1 MRALPFLL
9 AAATMAAAAPTLS
22 AQTPPDFSGKWKYD
36 AALSEGPVTPPP
48 QLRQMRATQNSRRPG
63 DASAGRLGG
72 TPGIAPVVPGQGRQG
87 VEQTLSIKIDKGVLQ
102 LDQTTNGIKEGFK
115 FKLDGSESEN
125 DFFAPRSQTPAK
137 LKTTSRWEGTQLIT
151 EGSGSAET
159 ENGII
164 LVTFSEKRY
173 LSEDGSQMIAEQ
185 SIASTGGRPVTRKLV
200 YVRG

>member
-1 MRALPFLL
+1 MRALTCLL
-9 AAATMAAAAPTLS
+9 AGLALAAVPVAS
-22 AQTPPDFSGKWKYD
+22 AQDHPDFSGKWKYD
-36 AALSEGPVTPPP
+36 AQLSEGPVTPPP
-48 QLRQMRATQNSRRPG
+48 QLRQMRPTQNSRRPG

-87 VEQTLSIKIDKGVLQ
+87 VEQTLTIKIDKGVLQ

-125 DFFAPRSQTPAK
+125 DFFAPRSQTPAR
-137 LKTTSRWEGTQLIT
+137 LKTTSRWEGAQLIT
-151 EGSGSAET
+151 EGSGSANT
-159 ENGII
+159 DNGVV

-185 SIASTGGRPVTRKLV
+185 SIATTGGRPVTRKLV
-200 YVRG
+200 YVKG